1 MIYISGRRRDRF
13 ALRRSVNPDPDCFGA
28 ASTIIGAMPEIIFV
42 AGETASRRA
51 SDRRRSQ
58 QTRPPNAPNLES
70 AVSIDARHSPFSM
83 PLPKKTRDYS
93 VQRFRAISVIRH

>member
-1 MIYISGRRRDRF
+1 
-13 ALRRSVNPDPDCFGA
+13 
-28 ASTIIGAMPEIIFV
+28 MPEIIFV

-83 PLPKKTRDYS
+83 PLPKKNARLFGTTLSGHLGDPPLADHTR
-93 VQRFRAISVIRH
+93 RLIGHPEAHTA